1 MTNTRHNDII
11 SSHEEH
17 TGRVVL
23 EGGEGSTRVDRVA
36 DAGTDDDGRPA
47 EAFIGSNSR
56 DSTELMNG
64 RLPLLK
70 M

>member
-36 DAGTDDDGRPA
+36 DDGRPA